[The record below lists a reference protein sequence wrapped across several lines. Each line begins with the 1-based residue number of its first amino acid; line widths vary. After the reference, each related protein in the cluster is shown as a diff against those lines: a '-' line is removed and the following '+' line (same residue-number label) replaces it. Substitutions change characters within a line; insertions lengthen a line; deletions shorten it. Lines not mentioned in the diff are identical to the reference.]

1 MVSPE
6 PEKTR
11 FWYNPRVR
19 AFFIQSLVVLAL
31 VLFFAFI
38 INNTI
43 ENMKTRG
50 IASGFEFMGQTAGF
64 SISQHLIDYEEANSY
79 GRAFVVGLLNTI
91 LIAALGIVFATIIGF
106 FIGIARLSSNWLISR
121 MATAY
126 IEILRNVPLLLQIL
140 FWYIAVLRALP
151 RTKQSLSL
159 FDTFFLNVRGLYLP
173 KPIFEEG
180 FANILYALLAT
191 FVLIIFLTR
200 WAHKRQELTG
210 QQFPVFISSLGLLIV
225 LLLGAATLS
234 GFPMTW
240 DYAVLKGFNFR
251 GGLRVM
257 PEFVAM
263 LFALSLYTAAF
274 IGEIVRAGIM
284 AVSKGQTEASYALGL
299 HPGQTLR
306 LVVIPQALRVVVPP
320 LTSQYLNLTKN
331 SSLAVA
337 IAYPDLVHVFA
348 GTALMQTGQAVE
360 ILGITMACYLS
371 LSLFISLLMNWY
383 NRAIALKEK

>member
-1 MVSPE
+1 MVSSE

-11 FWYNPRVR
+11 FWYNQKVR
-19 AFFIQSLVVLAL
+19 SIAVQAL
-31 VLFFAFI
+31 VLLAIIGFFAFI
-38 INNTI
+38 INNTSQ
-43 ENMKTRG
+43 NMKAHG
-50 IASGFEFMGQTAGF
+50 IASGFGFLEQTAGF
-64 SISQHLIDYEEANSY
+64 SISQRLIDYEEADSY
-79 GRAFVVGLLNTI
+79 GRAFWIGLLNTI
-91 LIAALGIVFATIIGF
+91 LISAIGIVFATIIGF

-121 MATAY
+121 TATAY

-140 FWYIAVLRALP
+140 FWYISVLRALP
-151 RTKQSLSL
+151 
-159 FDTFFLNVRGLYLP
+159 NVRGLYLP

-180 FANILYALLAT
+180 FTNILYALLAA
-191 FVLIIFLTR
+191 FVLIIFLTL
-200 WAHKRQELTG
+200 WARKRQELTG
-210 QQFPVFISSLGLLIV
+210 QQFPVFKSSLGLLIV
-225 LLLGAATLS
+225 LSLGAAALS

-306 LVVIPQALRVVVPP
+306 LVVIPQALRVIVPP

-383 NRAIALKEK
+383 NQAIALKEK